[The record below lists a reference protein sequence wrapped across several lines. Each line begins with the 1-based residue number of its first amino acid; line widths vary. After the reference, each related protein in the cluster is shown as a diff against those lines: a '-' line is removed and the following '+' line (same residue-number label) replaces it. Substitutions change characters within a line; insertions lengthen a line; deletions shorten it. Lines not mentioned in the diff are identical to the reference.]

1 MAYTYANRSYTTI
14 DTTLPSD
21 DTTAIQ
27 DLSGRQGDNQRVAYL
42 QLAQTS
48 GGVQS
53 PWNLSGCTVT
63 LSGKDSAG
71 VVKTTNTATVV
82 NAVKGLINL
91 SIPSAFY
98 QAAGNYQRAFL
109 QILNGSQVVST
120 VNVAISVYE
129 SGLAI
134 TTSQSE
140 IYLDS
145 VAKAEQAALA
155 MYDPLTT
162 QTKALQ
168 SAQDNLSTEMKSLQ
182 GTIDGTGVAKVNS
195 DNTFTGNNTFDN
207 ISASNITADSISG
220 NAWSK
225 IQALVSGLVSDSG
238 FTSNGINFQNGASG
252 NLVMRQTRIGSVNE
266 ITINGGMQLN
276 ESLEP
281 WGPRRNAFQLPALA
295 GAQNVQIL
303 NNEQP
308 ADGNVTLWW
317 GLNGTTLTLQ
327 NINNASQMGSNGKGI
342 GQPGWWFQV
351 GLTLR
356 W

>member
-1 MAYTYANRSYTTI
+1 MAYKYANRYYTTI

-27 DLSGRQGDNQRVAYL
+27 ELSGRQGDNLRVAYL

-53 PWNLSGCTVT
+53 PWNLSGYTVT

-71 VVKTTNTATVV
+71 VVKTTNTATIA
-82 NAVKGLINL
+82 NAVNGLINL

-98 QAAGNYQRAFL
+98 QAAGDYQRAFL

-120 VNVAISVYE
+120 VNVGISVYE

-140 IYLDS
+140 TYLDS
-145 VAKAEQAALA
+145 VSKAEQAALA

-168 SAQDNLSTEMKSLQ
+168 SAQDSLTTEMKALQ
-182 GTIDGTGVAKVNS
+182 GTIDGTGVAKVS
-195 DNTFTGNNTFDN
+195 ADNTFTGNNAFAN
-207 ISASNITADSISG
+207 ITASTITADSISG

-238 FTSNGINFQNGASG
+238 FTSNGINYLNGAAG
-252 NLVMRQTRIGSVNE
+252 ALVMRQTKIGSVNQ
-266 ITINGGMQLN
+266 ITVNGNMHLN
-276 ESLEP
+276 ESLSP
-281 WGPRRNAFQLPALA
+281 WGPRRDAFQIPALA

-303 NNEQP
+303 NNEMP
-308 ADGNVTLWW
+308 ADKGITLWW
-317 GLNGTTLTLQ
+317 GLNGTTLNLQ
-327 NINNASQMGSNGKGI
+327 NITQNGNTGD
-342 GQPGWWFQV
+342 PGWIFQV
-351 GLTLR
+351 SLTLQ

>member
-1 MAYTYANRSYTTI
+1 MAYKYANRYYTTI

-27 DLSGRQGDNQRVAYL
+27 DLSGRQGDNLRVAYL

-63 LSGKDSAG
+63 LSGTDNVG

-82 NAVKGLINL
+82 NAVKGLIKL

-98 QAAGNYQRAFL
+98 QAAGDYQRAFL

-140 IYLDS
+140 TYLDS

-155 MYDPLTT
+155 MYEPLTT

-168 SAQDNLSTEMKSLQ
+168 SAQDSLTTEMKALQ

-195 DNTFTGNNTFDN
+195 DNTFTGNNTFAN
-207 ISASNITADSISG
+207 INASTITADSISG

-238 FTSNGINFQNGASG
+238 FTSNGINYLNGASG
-252 NLVMRQTRIGSVNE
+252 ALVMRQTKIGSINQ
-266 ITINGGMQLN
+266 ITVDGNMHLN

-281 WGPRRNAFQLPALA
+281 WGPRRDAFQLPALA

-303 NNEQP
+303 NNEMP
-308 ADGNVTLWW
+308 ADKGITLWW
-317 GLNGTTLTLQ
+317 ALNGTTLSLQ
-327 NINNASQMGSNGKGI
+327 NITQNGSTGD
-342 GQPGWWFQV
+342 PGWVFQV
-351 GLTLR
+351 SLTLQ